1 MADKPSIPRVP
12 KSAVDIETKSTD
24 RQDRSWLAR
33 LYPEPKTYE
42 QRREDD
48 KRRQEIYRS
57 HLSKHPHLT
66 IALRGSIVFGL
77 VMWFVQNLNAWWFSG
92 GDDRAAAMSNVF
104 LSFLVG
110 GMVMFLAVLWIKY
123 VNKQLYGF
131 QSVAE
136 AQFWL
141 VYSVLIAGLIALWST
156 RLLGDYTNIAWVPT
170 LVALHFTALF
180 VGAKLS
186 INDA

>member
-1 MADKPSIPRVP
+1 MVDKPTTTQP
-12 KSAVDIETKSTD
+12 K
-24 RQDRSWLAR
+24 RNNPQDRSWLAR

-42 QRREDD
+42 QRKEDD

-57 HLSKHPHLT
+57 HLSKHPHFT
-66 IALRGSIVFGL
+66 IAVRGSVVFGL

-104 LSFLVG
+104 FSFFIGVLV
-110 GMVMFLAVLWIKY
+110 MLLAVAWIKY

-131 QSVAE
+131 QSVPE

-141 VYSVLIAGLIALWST
+141 TYGVVVAVLIALWSSK
-156 RLLGDYTNIAWVPT
+156 LLGEYTNVLWIPV
-170 LVALHFTALF
+170 LVALHFIALF
-180 VGAKLS
+180 FVSKRS
-186 INDA
+186 IDRP